1 MVYIQFQE
9 VERHFTK
16 EIEKLEKRIR
26 SLEIKLA
33 KTKIEELRGYQM
45 LCPMCAESNPSWRI
59 NCMNCGARLFSNEN
73 INRNNNDGRL

>member
-1 MVYIQFQE
+1 MRFYHQSELGKPMMVYIQFQE

-33 KTKIEELRGYQM
+33 KTKIEELRGY
-45 LCPMCAESNPSWRI
+45 
-59 NCMNCGARLFSNEN
+59 
-73 INRNNNDGRL
+73 

>member
-1 MVYIQFQE
+1 
-9 VERHFTK
+9 
-16 EIEKLEKRIR
+16 
-26 SLEIKLA
+26 
-33 KTKIEELRGYQM
+33 M